1 MPNMKKIKKI
11 VSILAWILAIGL
23 PLAFGAGL
31 MIDPGPTETF
41 RTFARSLEGM
51 AFVAG
56 YAAGMF
62 AAYSL
67 YDLLPQWIQDSTDG
81 VWFILAFIIH
91 PIPSLIL
98 AYFFTLPFHAWT

>member
-1 MPNMKKIKKI
+1 MKKIKKI

-31 MIDPGPTETF
+31 MVDPGPTETF

-56 YAAGMF
+56 YAAGML
-62 AAYSL
+62 AAYL
-67 YDLLPQWIQDSTDG
+67 LRDLLPPWMQVRTEAIWI
-81 VWFILAFIIH
+81 VMVFIIH
-91 PIPSLIL
+91 PIPSFIL
-98 AYFFTLPFHAWT
+98 AYVFTLPFHAWT